1 VLRIKAYLKI
11 SLPVVVFFLLL
22 LMPRPQGLSL
32 MGQRVIAVTAV
43 AVVLWIT
50 EAAHMAVVGLLTVVL
65 LTITSAVPSMGNA
78 LYGFSQPL
86 VYFLLGVMALALAT
100 RKTGLADSVALWL
113 LARAKGSTRTLY
125 GQLIA
130 SFAVLAFILPSA
142 TTRNSIQ
149 MPAYEEALRVA
160 GFSRGSPVARLVMVA
175 MASLNRLGSTAL
187 LTGGVAPVT
196 AAALLG
202 GFSWGRWFVLMALP
216 YYSIL
221 LLGSILVYFHF
232 RPKGGYPN
240 CQVPAYKAQ
249 VTLSRDGRKMSFIVL
264 GAVLLWC
271 TDSWHHLSPSL
282 VALAAAV
289 LVMMPGIGVLRWEEM
304 EGNLAW
310 SSVFVVATSLCLG
323 QAIIMSGTASWLAE
337 LLVKT
342 TGLFWEVP
350 YLQLFQLMLVTSL
363 VRLALPNLEAVYSIM
378 IPIAVVFAKQLGLNP
393 LLCGLIVTIVPDS
406 ALFYAAQS
414 SSGVIVYQRG
424 HFSAADLVK
433 IATGMT
439 LISYLVI
446 FSIALPF
453 WRLLGETLVP

>member
-1 VLRIKAYLKI
+1 
-11 SLPVVVFFLLL
+11 
-22 LMPRPQGLSL
+22 
-32 MGQRVIAVTAV
+32 
-43 AVVLWIT
+43 
-50 EAAHMAVVGLLTVVL
+50 MAVVGLLTVAL
-65 LTITSAVPSMGNA
+65 LTVTSAVPSMEDA

-100 RKTGLADSVALWL
+100 QKTGLADNVANWL
-113 LARAKGSTRTLY
+113 LARAKGNTRTFY
-125 GQLIA
+125 GQLVA
-130 SFAVLAFILPSA
+130 SFAILAYILPSA

-149 MPAYEEALRVA
+149 MPAYEEALKVA
-160 GFSRGSPVARLVMVA
+160 GFNRGSPVAKLIMVA

-202 GFSWGRWFVLMALP
+202 GFSWGKWFVLMALP

-221 LLGSILVYFHF
+221 LLGSILVYFCF
-232 RPKGGYPN
+232 RPRGGYPK
-240 CQVPAYKAQ
+240 CQVPAYKAK
-249 VTLSRDGRKMSFIVL
+249 VSLSRDGRKMSLVVL

-304 EGNLAW
+304 ERNLPW
-310 SSVFVVATSLCLG
+310 SSIFVVATTLCLG
-323 QAIIMSGTASWLAE
+323 QAIIVSGTASWLAE
-337 LLVKT
+337 LLVKM
-342 TGLFWEVP
+342 TGLFRELP

-363 VRLALPNLEAVYSIM
+363 VRLGLPNLEAVYSIM
-378 IPIAVVFAKQLGLNP
+378 IPIAIVFAKHLGLNP
-393 LLCGLIVTIVPDS
+393 MLCGLIVTIVPD
-406 ALFYAAQS
+406 AAIFYAAQS

-424 HFSAADLVK
+424 HFSAADMAK
-433 IATGMT
+433 IAVGMT

-446 FSIALPF
+446 FFIALPF